1 MIRRFLEFL
10 ADPSRSMEAAEASG
24 EDEVQLA
31 AVALLIEA
39 ALMDEQFEDGER
51 AKIAELIKARFE
63 LDDGEAA
70 RLIDVAQDEVR
81 GSNQLFR
88 YTRVVNQRFDQE
100 ERIEL
105 MEMLWQVAYADGAL
119 HDYEANLMRRLAGL
133 IHITDRDS
141 GAARKRAL
149 ASLGL
154 EA

>member
-1 MIRRFLEFL
+1 
-10 ADPSRSMEAAEASG
+10 MEAAEASG